1 MTLDQPAGA
10 AMKLAIVVF
19 LLAVLTV
26 AATTM
31 GFALWD
37 DHIGHRDMLR
47 PIHYDTQYNNGA
59 QNRLP
64 PN

>member
-1 MTLDQPAGA
+1 
-10 AMKLAIVVF
+10 MKLAIVVF

-47 PIHYDTQYNNGA
+47 PIHYDTQYNSGA